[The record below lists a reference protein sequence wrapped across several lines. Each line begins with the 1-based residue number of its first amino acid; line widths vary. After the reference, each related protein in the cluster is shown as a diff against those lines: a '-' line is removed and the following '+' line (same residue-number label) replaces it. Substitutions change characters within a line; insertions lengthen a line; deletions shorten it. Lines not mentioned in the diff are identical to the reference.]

1 MTYKTF
7 LCLKI
12 LALFCH
18 VFFWGSKCSWMF
30 FFNHW
35 NINIPSTSFVGYIN
49 SSQPWNEGNPYHGY
63 INRHPYGSGLIVT
76 TAYYLE
82 IMDIS
87 TLAHILGF
95 VELVIFFWSLP
106 RSKVYESPLGRICV
120 FFQASYSA
128 SPSVKSGSINF
139 RTWSFTALT
148 KESISKN
155 KTGYQHPRYQHDL
168 GCQNGLT
175 RKYWAD
181 DHTRS
186 GSSSYT
192 IRGEIA
198 PATHVYTLGHL

>member
-1 MTYKTF
+1 MRGILIMGILTDTPTEVDWLSLQPIIWKSWTF
-7 LCLKI
+7 RPWHIFLDL
-12 LALFCH
+12 L
-18 VFFWGSKCSWMF
+18 SWWF
-30 FFNHW
+30 
-35 NINIPSTSFVGYIN
+35 
-49 SSQPWNEGNPYHGY
+49 
-63 INRHPYGSGLIVT
+63 
-76 TAYYLE
+76 
-82 IMDIS
+82 
-87 TLAHILGF
+87 
-95 VELVIFFWSLP
+95 FFWSLP